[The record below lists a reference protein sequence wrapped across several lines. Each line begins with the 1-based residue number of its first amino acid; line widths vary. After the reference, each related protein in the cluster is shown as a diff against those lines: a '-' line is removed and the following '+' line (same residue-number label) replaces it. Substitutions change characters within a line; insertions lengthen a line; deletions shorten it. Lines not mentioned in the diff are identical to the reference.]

1 MGASNP
7 KAIKKNPRRS
17 ADFWRFTPTEEG
29 RIFLE
34 LHGPHVFA
42 IDPKDVSVR
51 IALPF
56 GVDDHV
62 LLPQS
67 SSASSE
73 QADEQNG
80 SDKAT
85 MAENV

>member
-7 KAIKKNPRRS
+7 KAIKKIRAKARI
-17 ADFWRFTPTEEG
+17 FGVLPTEEG

-42 IDPKDVSVR
+42 IDSKDVSVR